1 MLIYRREIF
10 LIKQSVLSDEKIT
23 TFFRRKSM
31 LNRP

>member
-10 LIKQSVLSDEKIT
+10 LIKQFIRADEMIT
-23 TFFRRKSM
+23 MFFRERSM